1 MRVFAA
7 LTPPTDV
14 LEDLEDFLSPRRD
27 DSAARALGWTR
38 PADWHLTL
46 AFMGSARPDSVDG
59 FVDRL
64 ADGTLDLQAPTVRI
78 RGGGAFPVVERA
90 RVLYAAVPDGTGDLA
105 RLSERTRAAAAVSG
119 CSPDGRA
126 FVPHLTLARS
136 RRPIE
141 ATRWVRVLDT
151 YAGPPWTPT
160 HVAVVES
167 HLGQG
172 RPRYAVLAE
181 VPIGP
186 DLPSGP
192 TS

>member
-7 LTPPTDV
+7 LLPPDQV

-27 DSAARALGWTR
+27 DPAGGDLGWSR
-38 PADWHLTL
+38 PVAWHLTL
-46 AFMGSARPDSVDG
+46 AFMASARPDSVDG
-59 FVDRL
+59 FVERL
-64 ADGTLDLQAPTVRI
+64 AEGSLNLTAPPLRI

-90 RVLYAAVPDGTGDLA
+90 RVLYAAVPDATGALG
-105 RLSERTRAAAAVSG
+105 RLSERTRSAAAVSG

-136 RRPIE
+136 RRPFE

-151 YAGPPWTPT
+151 YAGLPWTPT

-167 HLGQG
+167 HLGHG
-172 RPRYAVLAE
+172 TPRYAVLAE

-186 DLPSGP
+186 VSYTG
-192 TS
+192 